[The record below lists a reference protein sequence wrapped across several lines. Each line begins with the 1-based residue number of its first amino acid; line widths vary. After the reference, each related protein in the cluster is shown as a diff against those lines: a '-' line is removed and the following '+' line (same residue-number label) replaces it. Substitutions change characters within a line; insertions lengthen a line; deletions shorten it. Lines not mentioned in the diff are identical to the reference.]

1 VLRGAAAVSSV
12 NRRLSVLCA
21 GDERVPGVGREVCHG
36 VHVACGEAGDN
47 SKPSNRSLNG
57 RYYVRLTRLTT
68 HREIRRTIESSC
80 TALDSQYCHSHEPTL
95 SISSKRLPYSHKT
108 DDMHTPF
115 HHGAWLCSPSGLP
128 PARYPLGRAHLPLEA
143 QVRLQIE
150 RAECRQARFR
160 TTERCGGR
168 VTLAVRTL

>member
-1 VLRGAAAVSSV
+1 MIFICVNAIATKTGLRTAQEPRSKMNEQVRTKRESPPAETRGRAVF
-12 NRRLSVLCA
+12 N
-21 GDERVPGVGREVCHG
+21 
-36 VHVACGEAGDN
+36 
-47 SKPSNRSLNG
+47 
-57 RYYVRLTRLTT
+57 YYVRLTRLPTQGD
-68 HREIRRTIESSC
+68 RQSSC
-80 TALDSQYCHSHEPTL
+80 TALQPV
-95 SISSKRLPYSHKT
+95 LPQQRANCTSTFLPNVFRTVLTIDNT

-150 RAECRQARFR
+150 RAECRQARSR